1 MGFTSTREH
10 LNTQMDAD
18 SKVDSSTESDCDQ
31 ENISDRINLASINK
45 KRKPGIIYLSSVPA
59 GMNVSQTTTFFSEFG
74 RVGRI
79 FLQPDK
85 NDKKTGKFNRVF
97 SEGWVEFMSK
107 KVAKSVADSLNS
119 IPVGGKRRSKAYEE
133 LWNIKYLP
141 RFKWVHLSER
151 LAYEAAVRQQ
161 RMRTEISQVKREAEH
176 FKSSVEKKRKKAKK
190 DKVEDET
197 PSVSFQ
203 FKQRETEKQMRKRK
217 RDENVF
223 TVTDIEVSPAK
234 KKKTKKQKDPSE
246 DTSKVPVK
254 SKSKKAKKGR
264 EKSGPT
270 PRKQVV
276 EGDRSEF
283 LKSVFGGGT

>member
-1 MGFTSTREH
+1 
-10 LNTQMDAD
+10 MDAD
-18 SKVDSSTESDCDQ
+18 GKVDSSTESDCDQ

-85 NDKKTGKFNRVF
+85 MDKKSGKFNRVF

-107 KVAKSVADSLNS
+107 KVAKSVAESLNS

-176 FKSSVEKKRKKAKK
+176 FKSSVEKKRKKSKK
-190 DKVEDET
+190 DKAGVEDET

-203 FKQRETEKQMRKRK
+203 FKQRETEKQIRKRK

-223 TVTDIEVSPAK
+223 TVTDIEVAPAK
-234 KKKTKKQKDPSE
+234 KKKTKKQKDTSE
-246 DTSKVPVK
+246 EAPKVPVK

-270 PRKQVV
+270 PRKQMV

>member
-1 MGFTSTREH
+1 
-10 LNTQMDAD
+10 MDID
-18 SKVDSSTESDCDQ
+18 SKVDPSVESSTESDCDQ
-31 ENISDRINLASINK
+31 ENISDRINLASVNK
-45 KRKPGIIYLSSVPA
+45 KRKPGIVYLSSVPS
-59 GMNVSQTTTFFSEFG
+59 GMNVSQTTSFFSEFG

-85 NDKKTGKFNRVF
+85 MDKKTGKYNRVF

-107 KVAKSVADSLNS
+107 KVAKSVAESLNS
-119 IPVGGKRRSKAYEE
+119 IPVGGKRRSKAYDE

-176 FKSSVEKKRKKAKK
+176 FKNSVERKRKKSKK
-190 DKVEDET
+190 EKTGMEEES

-203 FKQRETEKQMRKRK
+203 FKQRETEKQIKKRK

-223 TVTDIEVSPAK
+223 TVTDMDVSPAK
-234 KKKTKKQKDPSE
+234 KKKTKKSKEKSE
-246 DTSKVPVK
+246 EVSKLPVK
-254 SKSKKAKKGR
+254 NKSKKAKKGR
-264 EKSGPT
+264 EDKSGP
-270 PRKQVV
+270 RKPM

-283 LKSVFGGGT
+283 LKSVFGGGGT

>member
-1 MGFTSTREH
+1 
-10 LNTQMDAD
+10 MDLD
-18 SKVDSSTESDCDQ
+18 SKVESSTESDCDQ
-31 ENISDRINLASINK
+31 ENISDRINLASVNK
-45 KRKPGIIYLSSVPA
+45 KRKPGIIYLSSVPN
-59 GMNVSQTTTFFSEFG
+59 GMNVSQTTTFFAEFG

-85 NDKKTGKFNRVF
+85 LDKKTGKYNRVF

-176 FKSSVEKKRKKAKK
+176 FKNSVEKKRKKSKK
-190 DKVEDET
+190 EKAGMEEES

-203 FKQRETEKQMRKRK
+203 FKQRETEKQIKKRK

-223 TVTDIEVSPAK
+223 TVTDLDVSPAK
-234 KKKTKKQKDPSE
+234 KKKTKKSKEKSE
-246 DTSKVPVK
+246 EVSKVPVK
-254 SKSKKAKKGR
+254 NKSKKAKKGR
-264 EKSGPT
+264 EKSGP
-270 PRKQVV
+270 RKPV

>member
-1 MGFTSTREH
+1 
-10 LNTQMDAD
+10 MDAD

-74 RVGRI
+74 RQENWQILRIFIHKLFDRVGRI

-141 RFKWVHLSER
+141 R
-151 LAYEAAVRQQ
+151 
-161 RMRTEISQVKREAEH
+161 
-176 FKSSVEKKRKKAKK
+176 
-190 DKVEDET
+190 
-197 PSVSFQ
+197 
-203 FKQRETEKQMRKRK
+203 
-217 RDENVF
+217 
-223 TVTDIEVSPAK
+223 
-234 KKKTKKQKDPSE
+234 
-246 DTSKVPVK
+246 
-254 SKSKKAKKGR
+254 
-264 EKSGPT
+264 
-270 PRKQVV
+270 
-276 EGDRSEF
+276 
-283 LKSVFGGGT
+283 

>member
-1 MGFTSTREH
+1 
-10 LNTQMDAD
+10 MDLD
-18 SKVDSSTESDCDQ
+18 VKDDPSVESSTESECDQ
-31 ENISDRINLASINK
+31 ENISDRINMASVNK
-45 KRKPGIIYLSSVPA
+45 KRKPGIIYLSSVPS
-59 GMNVSQTTTFFSEFG
+59 GMNVSQTTSFFSEFG

-85 NDKKTGKFNRVF
+85 MDKKTGKYNRVF

-107 KVAKSVADSLNS
+107 KVAKSVAESLNS

-176 FKSSVEKKRKKAKK
+176 FKNSVEKKRKKSKK
-190 DKVEDET
+190 IKDTEEAEL
-197 PSVSFQ
+197 PSVPFQ
-203 FKQRETEKQMRKRK
+203 FRQRETEKEIKKRK
-217 RDENVF
+217 REESILNESGDA
-223 TVTDIEVSPAK
+223 SPMK
-234 KKKTKKQKDPSE
+234 KKKTKKSKEKSE
-246 DTSKVPVK
+246 ELPKVDVK
-254 SKSKKAKKGR
+254 TKCKKGKKGR
-264 EKSGPT
+264 DEKSKGKNT
-270 PRKQVV
+270 S
-276 EGDRSEF
+276 ENDRSDF

>member
-1 MGFTSTREH
+1 
-10 LNTQMDAD
+10 MDAD
-18 SKVDSSTESDCDQ
+18 NKADSSTESDCDQ

-74 RVGRI
+74 KVGRI

-85 NDKKTGKFNRVF
+85 LDKKTGKYNRVF

-107 KVAKSVADSLNS
+107 KVAKNVADSLNS

-176 FKSSVEKKRKKAKK
+176 FKNSVEKKRKKSKK
-190 DKVEDET
+190 DKSDGVEEEN
-197 PSVSFQ
+197 SGVSFE
-203 FKQRETEKQMRKRK
+203 FKQRETEKQIKKRK

-223 TVTDIEVSPAK
+223 TVTDVEVSPAK
-234 KKKTKKQKDPSE
+234 KKKTKKSKDTPE
-246 DTSKVPVK
+246 EVSKVPVK
-254 SKSKKAKKGR
+254 NKSKKSKKGR
-264 EKSGPT
+264 EKTGPGT
-270 PRKQVV
+270 RKSV

-283 LKSVFGGGT
+283 LKSVFGGGGT

>member
-1 MGFTSTREH
+1 
-10 LNTQMDAD
+10 MDAD

-74 RVGRI
+74 RQENWQILRIFIHKLFNRVGRI

-141 RFKWVHLSER
+141 R
-151 LAYEAAVRQQ
+151 
-161 RMRTEISQVKREAEH
+161 
-176 FKSSVEKKRKKAKK
+176 
-190 DKVEDET
+190 
-197 PSVSFQ
+197 
-203 FKQRETEKQMRKRK
+203 
-217 RDENVF
+217 
-223 TVTDIEVSPAK
+223 
-234 KKKTKKQKDPSE
+234 
-246 DTSKVPVK
+246 
-254 SKSKKAKKGR
+254 
-264 EKSGPT
+264 
-270 PRKQVV
+270 
-276 EGDRSEF
+276 
-283 LKSVFGGGT
+283 